1 MTPRI
6 EENAIF
12 QNIIEFQ
19 VLAFSIW
26 WLLPGH
32 SCVLQLSVIFEEPK
46 HSWPPFSASI
56 FGSRT
61 FMRIPPPHSLEHSP
75 IFHSFHSQST
85 VFQYANFILYH
96 YRGMQSS
103 KNDLKIK
110 KNYLS
115 IHLCC
120 RFRLFYSSLY
130 IVFLHWLHW
139 FSGPWHL
146 FGFQNHILW
155 NNHLSSTYPI
165 HNQLKLKMISYKDWN
180 WICKTLSG
188 FQVWSWN

>member
-1 MTPRI
+1 MQFSQF
-6 EENAIF
+6 N
-12 QNIIEFQ
+12 IEFQ

-46 HSWPPFSASI
+46 HSCPPFSASI

-110 KNYLS
+110 KQPEHSFVLQIS
-115 IHLCC
+115 VI
-120 RFRLFYSSLY
+120 LFEPVHCFPPLVALIFGALTFVRVPEPHSLEQSP
-130 IVFLHWLHW
+130 IF
-139 FSGPWHL
+139 
-146 FGFQNHILW
+146 HIS
-155 NNHLSSTYPI
+155 HSQST
-165 HNQLKLKMISYKDWN
+165 
-180 WICKTLSG
+180 
-188 FQVWSWN
+188 